1 MVLGPPNRMR
11 REIGLVRAWLL
22 VDSLNR
28 SFRAPVIA
36 SQKGG
41 QHGGGAFLTEFGQAV
56 VQHFAWQTVMTTAAH
71 QIVTGAYAM
80 LYREMDRAQL
90 DAAYNNSAA
99 VPERDAIVAD
109 WAARSARVRR
119 EYVGRLELAYG
130 DTPRERLDLFLAAD
144 PKAPTLAFI
153 HGGYWQM
160 NDKESFAFFAEG
172 LLPLGINLAVIEY
185 TLAPA
190 ARLDRIVAEVRRSVR
205 WLAEHLGEHGADAN
219 RLYVAGHSAGGHL
232 TAMTMPLAEV
242 RGGIAISGIYDLEPI
257 RLNYLNEKL
266 GLDAAEAERNSPLR
280 HLPTTAGELVVAYG
294 TRELPELCRQS
305 IEYGREGTERGLSGR
320 LLPVDELTTS
330 RYWMRWPDRRA
341 L

>member
-1 MVLGPPNRMR
+1 
-11 REIGLVRAWLL
+11 
-22 VDSLNR
+22 
-28 SFRAPVIA
+28 
-36 SQKGG
+36 
-41 QHGGGAFLTEFGQAV
+41 
-56 VQHFAWQTVMTTAAH
+56 
-71 QIVTGAYAM
+71 M
-80 LYREMDRAQL
+80 LYRGMDRARL

-109 WAARSARVRR
+109 WAARSTKARR
-119 EYVGRLELAYG
+119 EYAGRLDLAYG

-144 PKAPTLAFI
+144 PQAPTLAFI

-160 NDKESFAFFAEG
+160 NDKENFAFFAEG
-172 LLPLGINLAVIEY
+172 LLPLGVNLAVIEY

-205 WLAEHLGEHGADAN
+205 WLAGHLAEYGGNPN

-266 GLDAAEAERNSPLR
+266 GLDMAEAERNSPLR
-280 HLPTTAGELVVAYG
+280 HLPAAAGELMVAYG
-294 TRELPELCRQS
+294 IRELPELCRQS
-305 IEYGREGTERGLSGR
+305 IEYGRAWTERGLPGR
-320 LLPVDELTTS
+320 LLPIDGADHFTILEALAQPEGVLT
-330 RYWMRWPDRRA
+330 RA
-341 L
+341 LMAMLGR